1 MGTSSTSVIPS
12 QPHQWQ
18 SFLFMKLFVFMVFQ
32 SIGSDKDKIF
42 MSHFWKSLF
51 KSQGTSLK
59 MSTAY
64 HPQTDGQTKVVN
76 RCIET
81 YLRCFYEPLL
91 EGPLQES
98 RYLPQ
103 DEHSLPP
110 PNGWTNKSCQSLY
123 RNIPPLNI
131 GTTPRC
137 IETDE
142 HSSKPR
148 SWAKFLPWAEYW
160 YNTSLHYAIN
170 TTPFQVV
177 YGRDPSP
184 LIQGIPSA
192 LPNSTM
198 DQLLQD
204 CDYMLI
210 VLREHLVH
218 AQQRMKSYADR
229 HHRDLSFQIGDLVYL
244 KLHHYRL
251 SSLARR
257 VNEKFAPKFYGPFS
271 VIQCIGSMA
280 YKCQL
285 LPSSSTIHL
294 FSTFPNSGQLWAILP
309 PQLSEDLELLLEPD
323 SVLGYCM
330 TGPSILHDVEVLIKW
345 KDMPTHE
352 TTWELFVL
360 IQN

>member
-1 MGTSSTSVIPS
+1 MDKQKLSIVVSKHTSAV
-12 QPHQWQ
+12 
-18 SFLFMKLFVFMVFQ
+18 
-32 SIGSDKDKIF
+32 F

-76 RCIET
+76 HCIET
-81 YLRCFYEPLL
+81 YLRCFA
-91 EGPLQES
+91 
-98 RYLPQ
+98 
-103 DEHSLPP
+103 
-110 PNGWTNKSCQSLY
+110 
-123 RNIPPLNI
+123 
-131 GTTPRC
+131 
-137 IETDE
+137 
-142 HSSKPR
+142 SSKPR